1 MTAFDP
7 LFDVSGRVIV
17 LTGACGLAG
26 RTLAPALAERGARMV
41 LVDIVAADPVAAAEA
56 LGGDAL
62 GIACD
67 VAAADEVAAAAAAV
81 TERFGHA
88 DVLINAHQ
96 HKPQG
101 FLEARAEDFPEELWD
116 AVMDVNL
123 KGLFLACREF
133 GRRMLE
139 RGSGSVVNLG
149 STYGLVSSNPD
160 LYAAN
165 SLGNPLVYSASKGG
179 VLMLTRYLGAH
190 WASRGVRVNCVTPHG
205 ILNAHE
211 DDFIRRFEA
220 KSPMGRMMH
229 ADELVGAVL
238 FLASDA
244 SSYATGSNVVVDGGW
259 TAW

>member
-1 MTAFDP
+1 MTAYDP
-7 LFDVSGRVIV
+7 LFDVSDRTIV

-26 RTLAPALAERGARMV
+26 RTLAPALAHRGAKLV
-41 LVDIVAADPVAAAEA
+41 LVDIAAADPAAAAAA

-67 VAAADEVAAAAAAV
+67 VADAEQVGAAARAAV
-81 TERFGHA
+81 ERFGRV
-88 DVLINAHQ
+88 DVLVNAHQ

-101 FLEARAEDFPEELWD
+101 FLEAQAEDFPEELWD

-123 KGLFLACREF
+123 KGVFLACREF
-133 GRRMLE
+133 GRGMLE

-190 WASRGVRVNCVTPHG
+190 WAGRGVRVNCVTPHG

-211 DDFIRRFEA
+211 PDFMRRFEA
-220 KSPMGRMMH
+220 KSPMGRMMD
-229 ADELVGAVL
+229 ANELVGAVV

>member
-1 MTAFDP
+1 MTIYDP
-7 LFDVSGRVIV
+7 LFDVSRRVIV

-26 RTLAPALAERGARMV
+26 RTLAPALAERGAQLV
-41 LVDIVAADPVAAAEA
+41 LIDVVASDPAAAA
-56 LGGDAL
+56 ATIGDGAL

-67 VAAADEVAAAAAAV
+67 VADAAQVAAAAEAAL
-81 TERFGHA
+81 ERFGHV

-96 HKPQG
+96 HKPEG
-101 FLEARAEDFPEELWD
+101 FLEARAEEFPEELWD
-116 AVMDVNL
+116 AVIDVNL
-123 KGLFLACREF
+123 KGVFLLCREF
-133 GRRMLE
+133 GRSMLE

-165 SLGNPLVYSASKGG
+165 SLGNPLVYSASKGA
-179 VLMLTRYLGAH
+179 VLMLTRYLAAH
-190 WASRGVRVNCVTPHG
+190 WAGRGVRVNCVTPHG
-205 ILNAHE
+205 IANAHE
-211 DDFIRRFEA
+211 EDFIRRFSA
-220 KSPMGRMMH
+220 KSPMGRMMS
-229 ADELVGAVL
+229 ADELVGAVV